1 MKAKLNWKAASAAAA
16 LLVGASWI
24 GNLLYWN
31 SMQLRKTYVFEQNVR
46 INSEVS
52 QMLNVN
58 FIEDNYASSK
68 VGAIQLEG
76 HPQIRFDLMKN
87 NENVY
92 QQQMRAWTEINPQ
105 EPWFKELKSGPLNLL
120 LFYDDG
126 RTEKVTLGTL
136 EMMSGENQLLEMRQS
151 GGGGG
156 GQQMYADTL
165 ARDAVLENV
174 DVSPPQLKSSLEL
187 TVDGKTLDETKLPHG
202 YQKGETIRL
211 QWSDSLGQGIDPR
224 VMDLAELKLSF
235 RLPDGQ
241 AVVERLPLYSYETLS
256 NQQLAELV
264 RKERGETK

>member
-1 MKAKLNWKAASAAAA
+1 MKLTWKAASAAAA

-31 SMQLRKTYVFEQNVR
+31 SMQLGKTYIFEQNVR
-46 INSEVS
+46 INPAGN
-52 QMLNVN
+52 QLLNVN
-58 FIEDNYASSK
+58 FIEDKYAGSK

-76 HPQIRFDLMKN
+76 RPQIRFNLMKN
-87 NENVY
+87 SENVY
-92 QQQMRAWTEINPQ
+92 QQQMRAWMETNPG
-105 EPWFKELKSGPLNLL
+105 EPWFKDLKSGPLNLL

-136 EMMSGENQLLEMRQS
+136 EIMSGEKQLLEMSQS
-151 GGGGG
+151 GGSSG
-156 GQQMYADTL
+156 GQQMYAGTL
-165 ARDAVLENV
+165 SRDAVLENM
-174 DVSPPQLKSSLEL
+174 DVSPQQLKSSLEL
-187 TVDGKTLDETKLPHG
+187 TVDGKTLDETKLPRI
-202 YQKGETIRL
+202 YQKGEYMKL
-211 QWSDSLGQGIDPR
+211 YWSGDLGHGIDPR

-241 AVVERLPLYSYETLS
+241 AVVERLPLYTYETLS